1 MCVCF
6 NASTVHLRIG
16 SDVYICASRSDV
28 LHFVEVALDKAATC
42 RVVRSIP
49 ESRERRRREK
59 GMNVPYLIKGKNV
72 MQLSCVYSPYHKLHA
87 ALWRLHCFLY
97 GAH

>member
-1 MCVCF
+1 
-6 NASTVHLRIG
+6 
-16 SDVYICASRSDV
+16 
-28 LHFVEVALDKAATC
+28 
-42 RVVRSIP
+42 
-49 ESRERRRREK
+49 
-59 GMNVPYLIKGKNV
+59 MNVPYLIKGKNV